1 MVRGE
6 IWVRI
11 LVKGSEGV
19 RKAACHVASPF
30 TPSSTLVVPSIC
42 HLVSVCLHLFS
53 LLSSSYPF
61 SSSSPRPF
69 PVCVG
74 EVSFC
79 FIPHHLV
86 LLLPCLLH
94 TLLIYPSND
103 TFFSLKTIEMGDS
116 SKKRLRVEE
125 STTSSVV
132 GDVLQETLQD
142 LQSIKHLIQ
151 ELKHGKA
158 LPGNPLL
165 VYILHILTQ
174 DYT

>member
-1 MVRGE
+1 MPRIRG
-6 IWVRI
+6 
-11 LVKGSEGV
+11 LSL
-19 RKAACHVASPF
+19 

-42 HLVSVCLHLFS
+42 HLFSVCLHLFS

-94 TLLIYPSND
+94 TLSSSFIRLMIHS
-103 TFFSLKTIEMGDS
+103 SHLKKGEMGDS

-125 STTSSVV
+125 STTSPIV
-132 GDVLQETLQD
+132 GDMLQETLQD

-165 VYILHILTQ
+165 V
-174 DYT
+174 